1 MINEFRGNYYFLSN
15 FSDSKIEYDGYIYL
29 NAEAA
34 FQAQKNSSSTYKY
47 MMQFQDASTAKKEGR
62 KVKLRPDWEQVKDK
76 IMYYVVKAKFE
87 QNKDLRDK
95 LLATGDKYLT
105 EGNNWH
111 DNYWG
116 VCKCNSSK
124 CLDKVGRN
132 KLGKI
137 LMQIREELR
146 PSTIPGGNLSPYKHV
161 KTINLK

>member
-1 MINEFRGNYYFLSN
+1 M
-15 FSDSKIEYDGYIYL
+15 
-29 NAEAA
+29 
-34 FQAQKNSSSTYKY
+34 
-47 MMQFQDASTAKKEGR
+47 
-62 KVKLRPDWEQVKDK
+62 
-76 IMYYVVKAKFE
+76 
-87 QNKDLRDK
+87 
-95 LLATGDKYLT
+95 ATGDKYLT